1 MARKEKKSYVIIGN
15 SAGGIAAAE
24 AIRKADKAGS
34 ITVLSDERWPG
45 YSRPL
50 ISHHLSEG
58 KPIEKMLFR
67 PADFYDTCGIQLLL
81 NSKTVSID
89 VAGKTVELENGKSIA
104 WHKLLLATGG
114 QPIIPKI
121 DGAGLEGVFTFTT
134 LDDARVIDAFISLHA
149 EKKVKAVVIGGGLI
163 GVSVTEA
170 LIKRNVEVT
179 IVEMQQNI
187 LMSILDSEAAA
198 VEEETIRQSGV
209 EIITGFTV
217 NTVSSDPDGKANGV
231 VLSDGRSLPCDIVI
245 LAVGVQP
252 RMALARNA
260 GIETN
265 RGILVDRHMATSSP
279 DIFACGD
286 AAEAYDFLRHENRV
300 NPIWPAAYSGGKVAG
315 ANMAGVPAEFQGG
328 TAMNAMKYFGLHI
341 LSAGIVVPPDE
352 SYEVVSR
359 RENGSYQKI
368 VLQNGV
374 IKGFV
379 FMNDI
384 ERAGVVYNLMKDEV
398 DADNFK
404 QVLVAGDFSLTDLPE
419 SIWQPLLATVCTEPA
434 LPENGAGQKKQGTK
448 V

>member
-1 MARKEKKSYVIIGN
+1 
-15 SAGGIAAAE
+15 
-24 AIRKADKAGS
+24 
-34 ITVLSDERWPG
+34 
-45 YSRPL
+45 
-50 ISHHLSEG
+50 
-58 KPIEKMLFR
+58 
-67 PADFYDTCGIQLLL
+67 
-81 NSKTVSID
+81 
-89 VAGKTVELENGKSIA
+89 
-104 WHKLLLATGG
+104 
-114 QPIIPKI
+114 
-121 DGAGLEGVFTFTT
+121 
-134 LDDARVIDAFISLHA
+134 
-149 EKKVKAVVIGGGLI
+149 
-163 GVSVTEA
+163 
-170 LIKRNVEVT
+170 
-179 IVEMQQNI
+179 MQQNI
-187 LMSILDSEAAA
+187 LMSILDSETAA

-217 NTVSSDPDGKANGV
+217 NTISGDPNGKANGV
-231 VLSDGRSLPCDIVI
+231 ILSDGRSLPCDIVI

-252 RMALARNA
+252 RMALARDA

-359 RENGSYQKI
+359 RENSSYQKI
-368 VLQNGV
+368 VLQDGL

-398 DADNFK
+398 NVDNFK

-434 LPENGAGQKKQGTK
+434 LSENGTGQKKQGTK

>member
-1 MARKEKKSYVIIGN
+1 MARKEKKSYLIIGN

-24 AIRKADKAGS
+24 AIRKADKTGA
-34 ITVLSDERWPG
+34 ITILSDEPWPG

-50 ISHHLSEG
+50 ISHNLSEG
-58 KPIEKMLFR
+58 KSIDKMLFR
-67 PADFYDTCGIQLLL
+67 PAEFYDTCGIQLLL
-81 NSKTVSID
+81 NNKAVSID
-89 VAGKTVELENGKSIA
+89 IIGKTVELANGKSIA

-121 DGAGLEGVFTFTT
+121 EGTGLEGVFTFTT
-134 LDDARVIDAFISLHA
+134 RDDAKAIDAFINLHA
-149 EKKVKAVVIGGGLI
+149 ERKVKAVVIGGGLI

-187 LMSILDSEAAA
+187 LMSILDTETAA
-198 VEEETIRQSGV
+198 VEEETIRRSGV

-217 NTVSSDPDGKANGV
+217 NTISSDPPGKVSGV
-231 VLSDGRSLPCDIVI
+231 ILNDGRSLPCDIVI

-252 RMALARNA
+252 RIKLARDA

-265 RGILVDRHMATSSP
+265 RGIIVDRHMATSAP
-279 DIFACGD
+279 DVFACGD

-315 ANMAGVPAEFQGG
+315 ANMAGVPAEFQGD
-328 TAMNAMKYFGLHI
+328 TSMNAMKYFGLHI

-352 SYEVVSR
+352 SYEVLSR

-368 VLQNGV
+368 VIQDGL

-379 FMNDI
+379 FMNEI

-398 DADNFK
+398 NVDDFK
-404 QVLVAGDFSLTDLPE
+404 QVLVAGDFSLTGLPE
-419 SIWQPLLATVCTEPA
+419 TIWQPLLTSVCIEPA
-434 LPENGAGQKKQGTK
+434 LAESAAGQKK
-448 V
+448 